1 MMLGQ
6 AELMREAARP
16 LRWAAWLTIERAA
29 YALVALVALGVRLV
43 RLDAWSLI
51 PAEAAQALSA
61 LAATA
66 GVQPDLAGLSP
77 LLYTLQRAVF
87 TLFGATDLAAR
98 ILPAL
103 LGGLSPLLFYA
114 LRERL
119 GRGGALAAAT
129 LWALSPVAVWSSRLA
144 LGDALVPALALAV
157 LAALVHFTRSDA
169 AESVGA
175 RGTAAAWLG
184 IALGLLLVS
193 GKNAYTVLLAGAA
206 AALWWPGGARR
217 VFALVQR
224 ERKALLTG
232 LAGAALLAATF
243 FFLSPRAFASA
254 IGLAGHWLGG
264 LLPAGGEYSAWD
276 ILRRLLISEIA
287 LLGFAVAG
295 LVWSIRHRDRL
306 GQWAALAAG
315 VALLFALLGRARHP
329 VDLALVALP
338 LTLLAGPVVSRVL
351 TNAWTWRRETDPWLL
366 VALSLA
372 LLFAAAICLPG
383 AFDPRN
389 GADWRAVYT
398 GIGIATA
405 LVSVVIWIAYG
416 VYGSWRTV
424 VLAAPV
430 VPLLLGLLWGLSQT
444 ASLSFEQGAWRQV
457 GALHVLPAT
466 DTPDFAATL
475 RDQGALRGTG
485 AREVNIDVAWPERVN
500 DPLLPV
506 LRWQLRDF
514 PNARFSGALPAE
526 PAPLVITPVAD
537 NARLNQGY
545 RGREFA
551 LLQRWTPG
559 SGLPGSLGDFNVH
572 LRWMLFREAKTPPEK
587 LNVLLWVQQ
596 N

>member
-6 AELMREAARP
+6 AELVGRAARP
-16 LRWAAWLTIERAA
+16 LQWAAWLTIERAA

-398 GIGIATA
+398 GIGISTA
-405 LVSVVIWIAYG
+405 LVSVLIWIAYG
-416 VYGSWRTV
+416 VYGSWRVV

>member
-1 MMLGQ
+1 MIGQ
-6 AELMREAARP
+6 AELVRGAARP
-16 LRWAAWLTIERAA
+16 LRWAAWLTVERAA

-43 RLDAWSLI
+43 RLDAWSLT
-51 PAEAAQALSA
+51 PAEAAQALPA

-77 LLYTLQRAVF
+77 LLYTLQRTVF

-98 ILPAL
+98 IQPAL

-114 LRERL
+114 LRQRL
-119 GRGGALAAAT
+119 SRGGALAAAA
-129 LWALSPVAVWSSRLA
+129 LWAVSPLAVWSSRLA

-157 LAALVHFTRSDA
+157 LAALVQFTRPDA
-169 AESVGA
+169 EESARA

-193 GKNAYTVLLAGAA
+193 GKNAYTVLLAAA
-206 AALWWPGGARR
+206 VAALWWPGAARR
-217 VFALVQR
+217 VFALARQV
-224 ERKALLTG
+224 RKPLLTG
-232 LAGAALLAATF
+232 LAAAALLGATF
-243 FFLSPRAFASA
+243 FFLSPRALASA
-254 IGLAGHWLGG
+254 VGRAGQWLEG
-264 LLPAGGEYSAWD
+264 LLRAGGDYSAWD
-276 ILRRLLISEIA
+276 ILRRLLISEMA

-295 LVWSIRHRDRL
+295 LVWSIRNRDRL

-315 VALLFALLGRARHP
+315 LALLLALLGRARHP
-329 VDLALVALP
+329 VDLALVTLA
-338 LTLLAGPVVSRVL
+338 LTLLAGPAVSRIL

-372 LLFAAAICLPG
+372 LVFAAAICLPG

-416 VYGSWRTV
+416 VYGSWRIV

-457 GALHVLPAT
+457 AALHVLPAT

-475 RDQGALRGTG
+475 RDQGAQKGTG
-485 AREVNIDVAWPERVN
+485 AREVTIDVAWPERVN

-514 PNARFSGALPAE
+514 PNARFSGALPAK

-537 NARLNQGY
+537 NARLSQSY

-551 LLQRWTPG
+551 LLQRWTP
-559 SGLPGSLGDFNVH
+559 SNLGDFNAY
-572 LRWMLFREAKTPPEK
+572 LRWVLYREAKTPPEK
-587 LNVLLWVQQ
+587 LNVLLWVEQK
-596 N
+596 

>member
-1 MMLGQ
+1 MIKHIEMTRAPVRSLN
-6 AELMREAARP
+6 
-16 LRWAAWLTIERAA
+16 WAAWLTVERAA
-29 YALVALVALGVRLV
+29 YALVAVVALGVRLA
-43 RLDAWSLI
+43 RLDASSLI
-51 PAEAAQALSA
+51 SAEAAQALPA

-66 GVQPDLAGLSP
+66 GTQPDLAGLSP

-114 LRERL
+114 LRDRL
-119 GRGGALAAAT
+119 GRGGALAAAV
-129 LWALSPVAVWSSRLA
+129 LWAVSPLAVWSSRLA
-144 LGDALVPALALAV
+144 LGDALVPTLALAA
-157 LAALVHFTRSDA
+157 LAALVHFTRPGLD
-169 AESVGA
+169 ESVGA
-175 RGTAAAWLG
+175 RGAAAAWLG

-193 GKNAYTVLLAGAA
+193 GKNAYTVVLAA
-206 AALWWPGGARR
+206 AVAVLWWPGGTRR
-217 VFALVQR
+217 LFALAQR

-232 LAGAALLAATF
+232 LAGAALLGATF

-254 IGLAGHWLGG
+254 VGLAGQWLGG

-276 ILRRLLISEIA
+276 LLRRLLISESA

-295 LVWSIRHRDRL
+295 LIWSIRNRDRL
-306 GQWAALAAG
+306 GQWAALSAG
-315 VALLFALLGRARHP
+315 LALLVALLGRARHP
-329 VDLALVALP
+329 VDLALVALA
-338 LTLLAGPVVSRVL
+338 LTLLAGPAVSRVL
-351 TNAWTWRRETDPWLL
+351 INAWTWRGETDPWLL

-405 LVSVVIWIAYG
+405 LVSIVIWIAYG
-416 VYGSWRTV
+416 VYGSWRIV

-430 VPLLLGLLWGLSQT
+430 VPLVLGLLWGLSQT
-444 ASLSFEQGAWRQV
+444 ASLNFEQGAWRQAA
-457 GALHVLPAT
+457 ALHVLPAT

-475 RDQGALRGTG
+475 RDQGAQKGTG
-485 AREVNIDVAWPERVN
+485 AREVQIDVAWPERVN
-500 DPLLPV
+500 DPMLPI

-514 PNARFSGALPAE
+514 PNARFSGALPADS
-526 PAPLVITPVAD
+526 APLVITPVAD
-537 NARLNQGY
+537 NARLSQGY

-551 LLQRWTPG
+551 LLQRWAP
-559 SGLPGSLGDFNVH
+559 SGLGDFNAH
-572 LRWMLFREAKTPPEK
+572 LRWVLFREAKTPPEK
-587 LNVLLWVQQ
+587 LNVLLWVEQK
-596 N
+596 

>member
-1 MMLGQ
+1 MVGQ
-6 AELMREAARP
+6 AELIGAARP
-16 LRWAAWLTIERAA
+16 LRWAAWLTVERAA
-29 YALVALVALGVRLV
+29 YALVAVVALGVRLV

-51 PAEAAQALSA
+51 PAEAAQALPA
-61 LAATA
+61 LAAAA

-77 LLYTLQRAVF
+77 MLYTLQRAVF

-119 GRGGALAAAT
+119 GRGGALAAAA
-129 LWALSPVAVWSSRLA
+129 LWAVSPLAVWSSRLA
-144 LGDALVPALALAV
+144 LGDVLVPSLALAV
-157 LAALVHFTRSDA
+157 LAALVHFTRPDA
-169 AESVGA
+169 EAPASA
-175 RGTAAAWLG
+175 HATAAAWLG
-184 IALGLLLVS
+184 IALGLLLIS
-193 GKNAYTVLLAGAA
+193 GKNAYTVLLAGAMPV
-206 AALWWPGGARR
+206 LWWPGGTRR
-217 VFALVQR
+217 AFALAWR

-232 LAGAALLAATF
+232 LAGAALLGSTF

-287 LLGFAVAG
+287 LLGFAMAG
-295 LVWSIRHRDRL
+295 LVWSIRNRDRL

-315 VALLFALLGRARHP
+315 LALLFALLGRARHP
-329 VDLALVALP
+329 VDLALVVLP
-338 LTLLAGPVVSRVL
+338 LILLAGPAVSRVL

-405 LVSVVIWIAYG
+405 LVSVIIWVAYG

-475 RDQGALRGTG
+475 RDQGAQLGTG
-485 AREVNIDVAWPERVN
+485 AREVTIDIAWPERIN
-500 DPLLPV
+500 DPMLPV
-506 LRWQLRDF
+506 LRWQMREF
-514 PNARFSGALPAE
+514 PNVRFSGALPAG
-526 PAPLVITPVAD
+526 PAPLVITPVVD
-537 NARLNQGY
+537 NARLSQGY

-551 LLQRWTPG
+551 LMQRWIP
-559 SGLPGSLGDFNVH
+559 SNLGDFNAH
-572 LRWMLFREAKTPPEK
+572 LRWVLFREAKNPPEK